1 MSASTFFRRVS
12 VIVGAG
18 LAVIGVASLLGY
30 SEFPWIEDKRSQTVL
45 LKSVKDVSQ
54 LHGAI
59 GTFELVVDTGDKD
72 ERMPDMIAG
81 RRTLFV
87 AVGTVNAHVD
97 LAGLA
102 EEDLT
107 LSADGKS
114 VSLRLPEAQLD
125 KPNIDHE
132 ASNVVSQERGLLDVI
147 SDVFGTP
154 EQDKYFLLAETRMA
168 AAAEKS
174 ELRERAAENA
184 RSTLAG
190 LFGSLGLQV
199 TFLDEESR

>member
-1 MSASTFFRRVS
+1 MSASTFFKRVS
-12 VIVGAG
+12 VVVAAG

-30 SEFPWIEDKRSQTVL
+30 SEFPWM
-45 LKSVKDVSQ
+45 
-54 LHGAI
+54 
-59 GTFELVVDTGDKD
+59 D
-72 ERMPDMIAG
+72 EKHKQRMPDMIAG

-132 ASNVVSQERGLLDVI
+132 ASNVISQERGLLDVI

-154 EQDKYFLLAETRMA
+154 EQDKYVLLAETRMA
-168 AAAEKS
+168 AAAENS

-199 TFLDEESR
+199 TFLDE